1 MRRTDSLEK
10 TLMLGK
16 VESRRRRGWHRMR
29 WLDGITNFMDMS
41 FSNLQELVMDREA
54 WCAAVDGVTKSW
66 TQLSNW
72 TGYFLMLKYSFLQ
85 HYIFFENR
93 GHLLASSITPS
104 SKTLSCYSVTK
115 LCPTLCNPLDC
126 TACQASLIFTI
137 SWSCSSSCPLSR
149 WFYLTISFW
158 DTPFSFCLQS
168 FPASGSFPMTSI
180 QVPNKLSHEH

>member
-1 MRRTDSLEK
+1 
-10 TLMLGK
+10 MLGK
-16 VESRRRRGWHRMR
+16 IEGRRRGWHRMR

-54 WCAAVDGVTKSW
+54 WCAAVDWVTKSW

-115 LCPTLCNPLDC
+115 LCPTLCEPLDC
-126 TACQASLIFTI
+126 IACQASLIFTI
-137 SWSCSSSCPLSR
+137 SWSCSSSCLLSR

-158 DTPFSFCLQS
+158 ATPFSFCLQS

-180 QVPNKLSHEH
+180 HPGT